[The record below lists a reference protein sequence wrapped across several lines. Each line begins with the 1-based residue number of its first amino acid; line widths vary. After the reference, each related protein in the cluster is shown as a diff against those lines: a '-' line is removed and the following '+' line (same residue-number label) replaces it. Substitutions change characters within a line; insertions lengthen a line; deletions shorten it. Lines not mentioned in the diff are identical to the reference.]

1 VACKTALTK
10 ETACRQDGYDGLLA
24 MRAHNRAFHFA
35 ALDEEHCI
43 RGVALREDGLIRFV
57 FLTGL
62 SDR

>member
-1 VACKTALTK
+1 
-10 ETACRQDGYDGLLA
+10 